1 MIAHRATIAA
11 AAAAALLSTAAPA
24 AAQVSET
31 IVLNIM
37 RECAKIGDP
46 TARLACYDNNIRA
59 AGGAPQA
66 STFGQP
72 PVAQNSGSPVSPNTP
87 QGFGAEAMR
96 TQQRVQTPSD
106 QLRKISTRVTAI
118 KQRSPGV
125 YQFTLED
132 GAQWLF
138 ADSVGPSY
146 RIPRAGSTVEI
157 ERGALGGFLLRFD
170 SQAPV
175 GVRRVQ

>member
-11 AAAAALLSTAAPA
+11 AAAAALLSTGAPA

-46 TARLACYDNNIRA
+46 AARLACYDNNIRA

-72 PVAQNSGSPVSPNTP
+72 PVSQSNGAPVSPNTP
-87 QGFGAEAMR
+87 QGFGAEAVR
-96 TQQRVQTPSD
+96 TPQRSQAPAD
-106 QLRKISTRVTAI
+106 QLQRISTRVTAI

-125 YQFTLED
+125 YQVTLED

-138 ADSVGPSY
+138 GESVGPSY
-146 RIPRAGSTVEI
+146 RIPRTGSTIEI

-175 GVRRVQ
+175 SVRRVQ